1 MRLTIFLIFLI
12 VGHLI
17 GAQEITPSAH
27 PEDEGRE
34 TSQSPFGEAGVV
46 MDDAHKRVSSTI
58 LLLSNRIDSF
68 FGSRRGDDEANGSRL
83 RLFYDST
90 FRQNQ
95 RWDDRID
102 MRFSLRLPQLQKL
115 LKVSFKKEGGSDKR
129 PPTNAPENENKK
141 NKEVAPSKP
150 DLKDLLLTANKW
162 TFNVNTG
169 LRVDIPPNPFARARL
184 RRTMIF
190 FGVLEFNPTQE
201 ATWFLEQGFGLNF
214 THDLDYSISPNLLF
228 RIANSVFWTDETD
241 QVTTTHGPQ
250 LFQQL
255 SQNRALAY
263 SIQAQGI
270 NRPTLYIN
278 NYSASIQYR
287 QLIHSNWLFME
298 VRPAIDFPETENW
311 NEVYSLF
318 FRLEAVFGTI

>member
-1 MRLTIFLIFLI
+1 MRLTILLIFLI
-12 VGHLI
+12 VGQNTFT
-17 GAQEITPSAH
+17 QEMTPSAH
-27 PEDEGRE
+27 PSEEE
-34 TSQSPFGEAGVV
+34 SPTSPFGEAGVV

-115 LKVSFKKEGGSDKR
+115 LKVSFKKEGGTSDKA
-129 PPTNAPENENKK
+129 PPTNKDVQNEEKREDVLPPEKT
-141 NKEVAPSKP
+141 S
-150 DLKDLLLTANKW
+150 LKDLLLTTNKW

-184 RRTMIF
+184 RRTMVF
-190 FGVLEFNPTQE
+190 FGMWEFNPTQE

-241 QVTTTHGPQ
+241 EVTTTHGPQ

-255 SQNRALAY
+255 SKDRALAY
-263 SIQAQGI
+263 SIQAQGT
-270 NRPTLYIN
+270 NRPDLYIS
-278 NYSASIQYR
+278 NYNASIQYR

-298 VRPAIDFPETENW
+298 IRPGIDFPKAERW

-318 FRLEAVFGTI
+318 FRLEAVFGSI